1 MINSRFGFILLRAY
15 NAKRAKRNARA
26 RKRTGKKAHDAG
38 RHAGKEGKQRRARR
52 RQATRAE
59 HAKNNKGMGFD
70 AALRITTKS
79 RHLCT
84 RLLVI
89 LGTTKQLRRI
99 YDRLETPLAGQRLHP
114 AKRPLGGGATG
125 RHSDASKLVQ
135 IAHGD

>member
-1 MINSRFGFILLRAY
+1 MKDLCDKLTVWVYSLARVQREAREK
-15 NAKRAKRNARA
+15 KRARTQ
-26 RKRTGKKAHDAG
+26 RTGKKAHDAG
-38 RHAGKEGKQRRARR
+38 RHAGREGKQRRARR

-84 RLLVI
+84 RLLII

-114 AKRPLGGGATG
+114 AKRPLGGGNG
-125 RHSDASKLVQ
+125 PSQRCL
-135 IAHGD
+135 